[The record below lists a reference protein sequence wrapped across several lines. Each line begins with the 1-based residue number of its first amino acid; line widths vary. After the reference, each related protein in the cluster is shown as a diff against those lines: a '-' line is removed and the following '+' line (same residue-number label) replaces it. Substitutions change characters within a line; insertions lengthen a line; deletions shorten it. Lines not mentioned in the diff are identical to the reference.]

1 MSTAD
6 DAIKAAPPAPAGQR
20 RLLNR
25 KRPTV
30 VHHLRAVEPDVERA
44 AKEAAEAARER
55 LSIASMRID
64 EQATDAVTTA
74 QAELDQAN
82 AALAACYEPVTI
94 QALPPDEFEELVA
107 EHPKREGK
115 EEAFNADSLLPVL
128 FLRCV
133 QGDLTAEEW
142 ANEVI
147 PQLSNGERR
156 ALESRSLDVNGRFS
170 DGLIPKG

>member
-6 DAIKAAPPAPAGQR
+6 DSIKAAPPAPAGLS

-30 VHHLRAVEPDVERA
+30 VHYLRGVEPDVERA

-64 EQATDAVTTA
+64 EQATEWVNTA
-74 QAELDQAN
+74 QAELDRAN

-94 QALPPDEFEELVA
+94 QALPPDEFEALVA
-107 EHPKREGK
+107 QHPKREGK
-115 EEAFNADSLLPVL
+115 DEAFNLETLVLPL
-128 FLRCV
+128 FLLCV
-133 QGDLTAEEW
+133 QGELTAKQW
-142 ANEVI
+142 TNEII

-156 ALESRSLDVNGRFS
+156 ALELKAFDVNARYS

>member
-6 DAIKAAPPAPAGQR
+6 DAIKAAPPAPAGQQ
-20 RLLNR
+20 RLLKR
-25 KRPTV
+25 KLPQL
-30 VHHLRAVEPDVERA
+30 VHHLRAVEPDQERA
-44 AKEAAEAARER
+44 ARQAAEDARER

-64 EQATDAVTTA
+64 ERADDAITAA

-82 AALAACYEPVTI
+82 AELAACYEPVTI
-94 QALPPDEFEELVA
+94 QALPPAVFEVLVA

-115 EEAFNADSLLPVL
+115 EEAFNGETLLPEL

-133 QGDLTAEEW
+133 RGELTREQWET
-142 ANEVI
+142 EVI
-147 PQLSNGERR
+147 PQLANGELVAMQTK
-156 ALESRSLDVNGRFS
+156 ALEVNGRYS